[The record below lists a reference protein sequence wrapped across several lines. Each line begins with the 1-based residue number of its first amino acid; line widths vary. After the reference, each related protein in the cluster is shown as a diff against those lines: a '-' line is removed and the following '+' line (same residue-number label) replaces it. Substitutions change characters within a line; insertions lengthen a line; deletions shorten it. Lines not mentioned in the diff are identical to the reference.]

1 VYATGVSNGAF
12 MSQRLAAEASDRV
25 AAIAAVIGG
34 MAPQVRARFAP
45 ATPVS
50 VLLINGTDDPLVP
63 YQGGPVARNRGET
76 IAVSE
81 IVRLW
86 IGHNQCPAGAETVM
100 LPDVDPADGTRVRRT
115 TYGPCAGRTTVVLY
129 TVDGGGHTW
138 PGGSQ
143 YLPRA
148 VIGRTS
154 RDVDATLVIW
164 QYFRSHPRP

>member
-1 VYATGVSNGAF
+1 MALVDISTLAPE
-12 MSQRLAAEASDRV
+12 QRHDHA
-25 AAIAAVIGG
+25 AAVGKPIID
-34 MAPQVRARFAP
+34 ARHVGVKFKVEHGVIDAVKD
-45 ATPVS
+45 VS
-50 VLLINGTDDPLVP
+50 FQL
-63 YQGGPVARNRGET
+63 YRGET

-86 IGHNQCPAGAETVM
+86 TVHNQCPGGAETVT
-100 LPDVDPADGTRVRRT
+100 LPDVDPADGTRVHRT
-115 TYGPCAGRTTVVLY
+115 TYGPCAGRTAVVLY

-138 PGGSQ
+138 PGGAQ

-154 RDVDATLVIW
+154 RDIDATLVIW